1 MIYRIHPSTDKF
13 LCLHIDGKEARK
25 VLGENTDFNIDPS
38 PISYRD
44 QWKTMVIE
52 FYDDDSGAEAVPDI
66 SMRVGKLFLSNKAYE
81 VLKNLFD
88 SYGEFL
94 PVIYDGGSGYIF
106 NCLELA
112 EQHKAVNNQLSMHD
126 PLNDK
131 FSIVFDENKLSGID
145 VFRCEID
152 LDAFFVSEKIKK
164 IIEDEQLAGITFTAD
179 ISHPFPPELNMKT
192 NH

>member
-44 QWKTMVIE
+44 QWKTMIVE
-52 FYDDDSGAEAVPDI
+52 FYDDDSGTEVVPDI
-66 SMRVGKLFLSNKAYE
+66 SMRVGKLFLSNRAYE

-88 SYGEFL
+88 LYGEFL
-94 PVIYDGGSGYIF
+94 SVIYDGGSGYIF

-126 PLNDK
+126 PLSDK

-152 LDAFFVSEKIKK
+152 LDAFFISEKIKK
-164 IIEDEQLAGITFTAD
+164 IIEAEQLTGITFTTD
-179 ISHPFPPELNMKT
+179 VSHPFPPELNMKT